1 MGRSRDER
9 TKSEYLETIVNESE
23 RLARL
28 VDNVLDFSKIEQGK
42 KIYRLRPTRLEEVAG
57 SAVRAMQFPLAQQG
71 FQLHLAVQ
79 EDMPELQADPDAIQ
93 QAILNL
99 LTNAMKYSGDARE
112 IDLRLCA
119 RNGDAVIEVADH
131 GLGLAP
137 EEQKRIFEKFY
148 QRPFAREP
156 FDRGDGAGA
165 DAGGAYC
172 QGPRRARGSGKRAG
186 GRQHLLRRDS
196 DQADSHGGAGMTTV
210 LAIEDDPAILRGLSD
225 NLRFEGYD
233 VITATDGETGYNMQ
247 RERKPD
253 LILLDL
259 MLPRMSGFE
268 FCRKLRGEGIQTPVL
283 MLTARSEEAD
293 RVLGLD
299 LGADDYVAKPFSVR
313 ELMARVRA
321 LLRRSQLGADGTD
334 ALPDELRFGATEI
347 DFRSYEARRNGE
359 PVEMT
364 RKEFA
369 ILRYLASRAGEVVSR
384 DDLLNQV
391 WGYDSYPSS
400 RTVDNH
406 VAGLRAK
413 LERDASLPE
422 HIRTVHGVGYKF
434 VL

>member
-1 MGRSRDER
+1 
-9 TKSEYLETIVNESE
+9 
-23 RLARL
+23 
-28 VDNVLDFSKIEQGK
+28 
-42 KIYRLRPTRLEEVAG
+42 
-57 SAVRAMQFPLAQQG
+57 
-71 FQLHLAVQ
+71 
-79 EDMPELQADPDAIQ
+79 
-93 QAILNL
+93 
-99 LTNAMKYSGDARE
+99 
-112 IDLRLCA
+112 
-119 RNGDAVIEVADH
+119 
-131 GLGLAP
+131 
-137 EEQKRIFEKFY
+137 
-148 QRPFAREP
+148 
-156 FDRGDGAGA
+156 
-165 DAGGAYC
+165 
-172 QGPRRARGSGKRAG
+172 
-186 GRQHLLRRDS
+186 
-196 DQADSHGGAGMTTV
+196 MTTV

-233 VITATDGETGYNMQ
+233 VITATDGETGYNIQ

-334 ALPDELRFGATEI
+334 ALPDELRFGTTEI

-391 WGYDSYPSS
+391 WGYDAYPSS

-434 VL
+434 VP